1 MFADLELARRL
12 ERAEAAKYAAYAH
25 GRTCVMPDLN
35 PAVLSVAG
43 GVAVYAGG
51 NSPYNRAVGLGLDGP
66 VRGPS
71 SRRWSRFSGTTGCG
85 RT

>member
-1 MFADLELARRL
+1 
-12 ERAEAAKYAAYAH
+12 
-25 GRTCVMPDLN
+25 MPDLN

-66 VRGPS
+66 VRG
-71 SRRWSRFSGTTGCG
+71 RVRGDGVVFRELRAAG